1 VLRAGFFV
9 DEDVAMKNMRAL
21 GVEDVDAGL
30 RGRDVVGQGL
40 QEVVS
45 AARCFLCG

>member
-1 VLRAGFFV
+1 MLLF
-9 DEDVAMKNMRAL
+9 EDLAIINMRAL

-30 RGRDVVGQGL
+30 RGHDVVGQGL

-45 AARCFLCG
+45 AASRFLCG